1 MPSFTRT
8 ATIERSPGQVFAVLD
23 DVNGAP
29 RWMPAIKRIE
39 VLTPDQPVGVGF
51 QWRETRRVL
60 GVIPMTF
67 TIEVVRHEAPKAWG
81 ISFTD
86 GKVRTGAA
94 FTLAATGQGT
104 QVTLEERCDDLVG
117 KPKRAERIARMMERS
132 DGDLLERLKRHVES
146 STPVEAKATKATP
159 SRKAKR

>member
-1 MPSFTRT
+1 MPSFTRS

-23 DVNGAP
+23 DVKGAP
-29 RWMPAIKRIE
+29 SWMPAIKRID
-39 VLTPDQPVGVGF
+39 VLTPDRPVGVGYK
-51 QWRETRRVL
+51 WRETRRVL

-67 TIEVVRHEAPKAWG
+67 TIEVVRHESPKAWA

-86 GKVRTGAA
+86 GKVRTGASFA
-94 FTLAATGQGT
+94 LATAGQGT

-146 STPVEAKATKATP
+146 STTVQPKASAPT
-159 SRKAKR
+159 SKAKR